1 MATGR
6 VTKRS
11 RFGRIFREPVAING
25 AQVVTN
31 VAAAG
36 AGLLAAAGGS
46 PTLITGQIGPLLSV
60 VVGTVLVIGGCIGTV
75 TVLLGNWW
83 LERVA
88 LLVMA
93 LGWVM
98 LLPACLG
105 VVFSG
110 RPNTSG
116 VWLVIALIFA
126 ALGDVF
132 KRYTRIKWAYLDP
145 VK

>member
-1 MATGR
+1 MVALR
-6 VTKRS
+6 KQS
-11 RFGRIFREPVAING
+11 RFKSMFREPSVINA
-25 AQVVTN
+25 AQVGTN
-31 VAAAG
+31 LAAAS

-46 PTLITGQIGPLLSV
+46 PTLITGQIGPVLSV
-60 VVGTVLVIGGCIGTV
+60 VVGLTLVLGGVLGTV
-75 TVLLGNWW
+75 TVLMGNWW

-93 LGWVM
+93 LGWAM
-98 LLPACLG
+98 ILPACLG

-116 VWLVIALIFA
+116 VWLVVALIFA

-132 KRYTRIKWAYLDP
+132 KRYKRIEWAYLDP
-145 VK
+145 AK